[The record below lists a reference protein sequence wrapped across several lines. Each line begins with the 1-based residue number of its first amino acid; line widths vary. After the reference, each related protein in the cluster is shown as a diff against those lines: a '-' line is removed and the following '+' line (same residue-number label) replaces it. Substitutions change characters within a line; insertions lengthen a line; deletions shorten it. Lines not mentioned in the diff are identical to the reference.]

1 LVERLLVIPLDHS
14 NVKILWPVKWS
25 YVRSA
30 TWLPGGRGLLVNACT
45 PGHRVLVWVVPY
57 PTGEPWETTNDINN
71 YAGVSVTSDSSAFVT
86 VQQNERG
93 EMWLTAPR
101 AGAASQLTQTSSNG
115 EGAAG
120 IVWTPDGKL
129 VYTQS
134 GSGGP
139 DIWISNADRTNP
151 KRLTFGGVA
160 IAPEIS
166 PDGDTIYFGAERGGM
181 CHLWRMDIDGSNA
194 SQVTHGRGEQGA
206 TVSPDGKW
214 LVYEAFSLTGPPSV
228 WKMALPSGSPERLG
242 NLKSMGAPSISPDG
256 QWLAVSYSDEHIRPA
271 SGTALMRLDGTDFR
285 PLNDVSAWV
294 KWSPDGRSIYFVK
307 AERGIGNIW
316 KQAIAGGSP
325 VRITNFSS
333 GDIDALGVSRDER
346 LAFHHSIKTSDA
358 VLIRSLR

>member
-1 LVERLLVIPLDHS
+1 M
-14 NVKILWPVKWS
+14 
-25 YVRSA
+25 
-30 TWLPGGRGLLVNACT
+30 
-45 PGHRVLVWVVPY
+45 
-57 PTGEPWETTNDINN
+57 
-71 YAGVSVTSDSSAFVT
+71 GVSVTSDSSAFVT

-93 EMWLTAPR
+93 EMWMTAPR
-101 AGAASQLTQTSSNG
+101 AGAASQLTPTSSNG

-120 IVWTPDGKL
+120 IAWTLDGKL

-134 GSGGP
+134 GYGAP

-166 PDGDTIYFGAERGGM
+166 PDGRTIYFGAERGGG

-206 TVSPDGKW
+206 AVSPDGKW
-214 LVYEAFSLTGPPSV
+214 LVYEVFSLTGPPSV
-228 WKMALPSGSPERLG
+228 WKMVLPAGTPEKLG
-242 NLKSMGAPSISPDG
+242 NLKSIGAPSISPDG
-256 QWLAVSYSDEHIRPA
+256 QWLAVSYSDERIHPA
-271 SGTALMRLDGTDFR
+271 SGTALMHLDGTDFR
-285 PLNDVSAWV
+285 PVIDVSAWV

-307 AERGIGNIW
+307 RDLGVDNIW
-316 KQAIAGGSP
+316 KQAIAGGGP

-333 GDIDALGVSRDER
+333 GSITSMAVSRDER
-346 LAFHHSIKTSDA
+346 LAFHHSIRTSDA